1 MGKESLSF
9 EAAFSRLE
17 RTVEALEAGG
27 LTLEEA
33 SGLFEEG
40 MRLAKLCNQRLDT
53 VELKITQ
60 LQTSYGEQMKL
71 LGNQSEPQ

>member
-33 SGLFEEG
+33 ARLFEEG